1 MTFGRICNS
10 PAVSVS
16 ICNAKILIHWQSVC
30 LLLGFRI
37 SHCKCF
43 HSHQPNFK
51 FGRTEKLGFFRPMD
65 LILGAH
71 RPDIQTVETVVV
83 VVRVDAAR
91 AEAEVARAVGEN
103 GQTIGIKNVETSHDQ
118 GLVIFLV
125 IVGEEPIYG

>member
-1 MTFGRICNS
+1 
-10 PAVSVS
+10 
-16 ICNAKILIHWQSVC
+16 
-30 LLLGFRI
+30 
-37 SHCKCF
+37 
-43 HSHQPNFK
+43 
-51 FGRTEKLGFFRPMD
+51 MD
-65 LILGAH
+65 LILGAY

-103 GQTIGIKNVETSHDQ
+103 GQTIGIKKVETSHDQ